1 VSIDILKSTV
11 FSMQMPDMPAR
22 LREIWQAAF
31 MLRRKYSN
39 PTGAPEDA
47 EQFFSDAWSDALAVA
62 NAFGNSETVQQL
74 MVEVYSDIERQW
86 KVVQARLEQAQA
98 G

>member
-1 VSIDILKSTV
+1 
-11 FSMQMPDMPAR
+11 
-22 LREIWQAAF
+22 

>member
-1 VSIDILKSTV
+1 MSIDILKSTI

-39 PTGAPEDA
+39 PTGVPEEA
-47 EQFFSDAWSDALAVA
+47 EQFFRDAWSDALAIA
-62 NAFGNSETVQQL
+62 DTFGNSETVQQL